1 MVIKYILII
10 FKQVLIETGA
20 GLKANF
26 ADNVYQEVGAKVVDS
41 NSVYD

>member
-1 MVIKYILII
+1 MVIKQIL
-10 FKQVLIETGA
+10 FKYKQVLIESGA

-41 NSVYD
+41 NSIYD